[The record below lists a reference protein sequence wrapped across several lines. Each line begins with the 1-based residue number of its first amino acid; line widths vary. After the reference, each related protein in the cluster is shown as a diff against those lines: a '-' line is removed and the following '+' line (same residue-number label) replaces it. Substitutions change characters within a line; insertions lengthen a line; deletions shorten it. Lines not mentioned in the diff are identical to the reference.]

1 MKTNQLFSWFFNHE
15 GLSSMLV
22 QNFLTQKTK
31 NIIFTLVI
39 LLLIASNLATL
50 LSWRVH
56 ESMHNMISQTV
67 SFFSTEMAKKV
78 LLSSP
83 SVQLQIRVESHSKI
97 MTQKLQNDLQE
108 MKDKEQKLRK
118 KLATNGSK
126 AKSAVQLIE
135 KRIQKNLARN
145 LVALPSEAVPAISLA
160 TSVAVTAMDIYD
172 ACETMKDFN
181 KVLVE
186 LGQTATTTG
195 VCNLS
200 IPTTDGVKTM
210 LKTNWKSSATTI
222 AQDAA
227 VYNLP
232 TFNVSFPTVSDI
244 KSVTCGVAK
253 VYFLC

>member
-1 MKTNQLFSWFFNHE
+1 MS
-15 GLSSMLV
+15 V
-22 QNFLTQKTK
+22 QNFLSQKIK
-31 NIIFTLVI
+31 NIIFTLLI
-39 LLLIASNLATL
+39 LLLIASNLATIL
-50 LSWRVH
+50 NWRVH
-56 ESMHNMISQTV
+56 ETMHNILSQTI
-67 SFFSTEMAKKV
+67 SIFSTELAKKV

-83 SVQLQIRVESHSKI
+83 KVHLEIGVENRTKILSKNF
-97 MTQKLQNDLQE
+97 QDQ
-108 MKDKEQKLRK
+108 MKTMKNKEQNLLK
-118 KLATNGSK
+118 KIATNGFK
-126 AKSAVQLIE
+126 AKTAIQIIE